1 MSTQTEARISALP
14 LYGRVVLVV
23 VTEEDG
29 EAVTR
34 SHVLPVEAARYLA
47 LGNYLMAQLEKAA
60 VNPDCVLILEG
71 GLTLECLSDEQLA
84 RVGLARIAD
93 A

>member
-47 LGNYLMAQLEKAA
+47 GELGFAA
-60 VNPDCVLILEG
+60 EH
-71 GLTLECLSDEQLA
+71 A
-84 RVGLARIAD
+84 AD
-93 A
+93 AVTGEPRC